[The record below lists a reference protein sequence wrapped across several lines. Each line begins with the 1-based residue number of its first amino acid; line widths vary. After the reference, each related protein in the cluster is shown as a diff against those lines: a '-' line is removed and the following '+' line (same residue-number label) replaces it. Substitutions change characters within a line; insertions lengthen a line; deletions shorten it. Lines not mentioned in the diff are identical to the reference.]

1 MSFGFFRKA
10 VNKKLNKLQYR
21 GTNYPYAI
29 SFENT
34 KLDWYTSSALNAT
47 GLVQNKY
54 YDMSFFPDYSENN
67 PVGTIYVFRLKN
79 ENMFDKEMVDIFEDA
94 IQKSDTDIKPLLNL
108 LISFHKNFRGKEW
121 QTDGDITM
129 LDNSFHPAL
138 QIAGIIKSN
147 SKKTLDY
154 VYLSNISGEK
164 AVIILGS
171 LLPWNPTNESVE
183 DIKNIARSIQY

>member
-67 PVGTIYVFRLKN
+67 PVGTIYIFRLKN
-79 ENMFDKEMVDIFEDA
+79 ENMFDKEMINIFEDA
-94 IQKSDTDIKPLLNL
+94 IQKSDTDIRPLLNL
-108 LISFHKNFRGKEW
+108 LISFHKNYRGKSWE
-121 QTDGDITM
+121 TDGEISM
-129 LDNSFHPAL
+129 LDRSIHPAL
-138 QIAGIIKSN
+138 QITGTIKSN
-147 SKKTLDY
+147 SKKTLDF
-154 VYLSNISGEK
+154 VFISNISGDK
-164 AVIILGS
+164 AVIILAS
-171 LLPWNPTNESVE
+171 LLPWNPTSESVE
-183 DIKNIARSIQY
+183 DIKNIARSVNF